1 MHGNPATNLYG
12 GIKLAASGELG
23 FGVGEEERGSGERE
37 VLEGFV
43 GRIDGLVDVIVSKF
57 GDAVTTDKKS
67 TTGKA
72 QPVAPWLGSGVEPAA
87 SDGVVFVGT
96 GALSRKSVRDVSHWI
111 EDLYRWGPYA
121 YGVLDNPSS
130 NRRTRRPKK
139 GPKGRRSA
147 SPSLTPRPA
156 SKSNQDSVAIADVSP
171 AANNQ
176 QSPSTV
182 DDDPK
187 SKGNGVRRRPSFKR
201 LPSQT
206 STESETSAKAP
217 SKLVQY
223 LKLGYGTHWTLGH
236 HSNSSQRSHTSDTK
250 GDSSGKQPTAST
262 KPQEKPFETLSIQSD
277 DQGHYLVGFLGDLED
292 GRHSPELTV
301 NDIVHVREDD
311 EGEDGENDR
320 VLLRTLTVELERV
333 QDARAEAEI
342 SIDLGSSTARSQTS
356 LQTASE
362 RTGTSATSFE
372 SQDRNKAKKLRVV
385 VYVKRPFVFVMLFEL
400 RTEVL
405 AMPGLYRS
413 LHHQLSPL
421 HKPLLNSTTYEPLR
435 PEISSTEHTTPIY
448 DLIWDPKSLTVS
460 SNIPNIPD
468 PYHVHY
474 LESNFPAWSRVEAL
488 NTHMQ
493 IILTYI
499 SATATPFEVERTCKT
514 SRGWWV
520 VWTRIPYPD
529 DPSPTPLQ
537 QQINKR
543 PPGVITNDTPDSSS
557 SPSRRKTTQGASTT
571 GTSVSG
577 PAHPFLESK
586 QKDPVVLGKEIFL
599 IRRASDHVSSN
610 SASRFGVS
618 SASAESWTSNP
629 GKLVHGIG
637 VDTKWYIDSLLN
649 LNK

>member
-23 FGVGEEERGSGERE
+23 MGVGEEERGSGERE

-57 GDAVTTDKKS
+57 GDVMTTEAKA

-72 QPVAPWLGSGVEPAA
+72 RPVSPWLGSGSEPAT

-96 GALSRKSVRDVSHWI
+96 GALSRKSVRDVSHWV

-121 YGVLDNPSS
+121 YGVVDNPSS
-130 NRRTRRPKK
+130 NRRSRRTQRNA
-139 GPKGRRSA
+139 KGRRSI
-147 SPSLTPRPA
+147 SPSITPRPA
-156 SKSNQDSVAIADVSP
+156 LTTVQDADATSDGP
-171 AANNQ
+171 SRENSQ
-176 QSPSTV
+176 QSVSSAESETR
-182 DDDPK
+182 
-187 SKGNGVRRRPSFKR
+187 SKGHGVRKRPSFKR
-201 LPSQT
+201 LSSHT
-206 STESETSAKAP
+206 STESETSAKAA

-223 LKLGYGTHWTLGH
+223 LKLGYGTHWTLGQ
-236 HSNSSQRSHTSDTK
+236 NSSTSAQK
-250 GDSSGKQPTAST
+250 SRLSSMKRGSVSKHSVASVQSLEKPVEAST
-262 KPQEKPFETLSIQSD
+262 TSADE
-277 DQGHYLVGFLGDLED
+277 QGHYLVGFLGDLED
-292 GRHSPELTV
+292 TRDSSDPKADQLH
-301 NDIVHVREDD
+301 REDNNAE
-311 EGEDGENDR
+311 EGDNDR

-342 SIDLGSSTARSQTS
+342 SIDLGSTNRDTQTS
-356 LQTASE
+356 LQAGSE
-362 RTGTSATSFE
+362 RTGTSSTSFE
-372 SQDRNKAKKLRVV
+372 SLDRNKTKKLRVI

-413 LHHQLSPL
+413 LHHQLIPL
-421 HKPLLNSTTYEPLR
+421 HKPLLSSTTYQPLK
-435 PEISSTEHTTPIY
+435 PEISTKEDTTPIY

-474 LESNFPAWSRVEAL
+474 LESSIPPWSRVEAL

-493 IILTYI
+493 IILTYT
-499 SATATPFEVERTCKT
+499 SATSTPFELERTCKT

-520 VWTRIPYPD
+520 VWTRVPYPD
-529 DPSPTPLQ
+529 EPPPTSLPQ
-537 QQINKR
+537 PNNKR
-543 PPGVITNDTPDSSS
+543 PPGMITDDDTPSGSLLHTKVKS
-557 SPSRRKTTQGASTT
+557 TIAESTT

-586 QKDPVVLGKEIFL
+586 PKSPVVLGKEIFL
-599 IRRASDHVSSN
+599 IRRASDYVSSKVG
-610 SASRFGVS
+610 SRFSGS
-618 SASAESWTSNP
+618 SAGSDSWTSNP
-629 GKLVHGIG
+629 GKLVQGIG
-637 VDTKWYIDSLLN
+637 VDTKWYIESLLN